1 MEHTPSEHESFSDDT
16 YYTDDD
22 SSVSESEE

>member
-1 MEHTPSEHESFSDDT
+1 MEHTPSEHDCFNDDF
-16 YYTDDD
+16 YYTDND